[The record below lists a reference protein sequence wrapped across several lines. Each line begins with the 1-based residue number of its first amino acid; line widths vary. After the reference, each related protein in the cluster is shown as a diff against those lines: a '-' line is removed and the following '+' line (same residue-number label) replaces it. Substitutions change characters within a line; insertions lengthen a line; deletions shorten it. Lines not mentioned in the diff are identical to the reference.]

1 MRRATDAIGLW
12 LAIFFG
18 VLATQACGPP
28 FAGAGGRPS
37 VEVGAA
43 PTPADPSDPVGSV
56 ALPTLLPEAVRTR
69 VPTRVRIPAL
79 RIDLPVVAPP
89 AGDVDHF
96 PFCDVAEFLPT
107 MSRPGR
113 PGTTFIYAHARAGM
127 FLPIHDA
134 ASIDDGRSLLGLEV
148 QVFSS
153 DDRRFTYEV
162 TEVRRHVV
170 SLDFVYSA
178 TAEQL
183 VLQTS
188 EGPRATPEKTV
199 VIAEPREEAPASA
212 DASHVKAVP
221 VRCV

>member
-1 MRRATDAIGLW
+1 MRRDTAWARLQLALLIG
-12 LAIFFG
+12 A
-18 VLATQACGPP
+18 AAMQACGPP
-28 FAGAGGRPS
+28 FAGAGDGRS
-37 VEVGAA
+37 SEVGAVPSA
-43 PTPADPSDPVGSV
+43 VDPSDAVGSV
-56 ALPTLLPEAVRTR
+56 ALPTLLPEAVQTR
-69 VPTRVRIPAL
+69 VPTRVRIAAL

-96 PFCDVAEFLPT
+96 PYCDVAEFLPT

-134 ASIDDGRSLLGLEV
+134 ASIDDGRSLLGLQV

-199 VIAEPREEAPASA
+199 VIAEPRTEAAASA
-212 DASHVKAVP
+212 EASHVKAVP